1 MVNPNE
7 PVPITLEQR
16 RERVVEILCRY
27 VSDDTLTLEEF
38 ERRVD
43 LVHRARSQAELEAI
57 VADLPTVRMPAPQRA
72 EDTAAPAITERAER
86 QTIAAILGGADR
98 TGEWIPARRNSV
110 FTIMGGAVLD
120 FREARLGPGVTEV
133 SIFTFWG
140 GVEIIVPPDLIVQS
154 NGIAIMGGFGHSGP
168 SMGRHEPDA
177 RILRID
183 GLALMGGV
191 EIKIRFP
198 GETERDAR
206 KRIKEERRRLLK
218 ERARR

>member
-7 PVPITLEQR
+7 PIPITLEQR
-16 RERVVEILCRY
+16 RERVVEILCQY

-43 LVHRARSQAELEAI
+43 LVHRAKSQTELEAI
-57 VADLPTVRMPAPQRA
+57 VADLPTARMPAPRRA
-72 EDTAAPAITERAER
+72 EDTAAPAIAERAER

-98 TGEWIPARRNSV
+98 SGEWIPARRNSV

-120 FREARLGPGVTEV
+120 FREARLGPGITEV

-168 SMGRHEPDA
+168 STGRHEPDA